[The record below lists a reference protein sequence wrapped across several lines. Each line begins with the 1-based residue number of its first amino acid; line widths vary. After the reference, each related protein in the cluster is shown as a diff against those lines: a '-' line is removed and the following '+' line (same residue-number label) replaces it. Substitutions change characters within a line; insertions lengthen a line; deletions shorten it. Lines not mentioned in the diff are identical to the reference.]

1 MDISQNFKEFLQS
14 ANSHNVRYLVV
25 GGYAVSYYGHPSY
38 TGDLD
43 FWYCPDS
50 ESAKKLMQALVD
62 FGFGSLGLSEKDFTE
77 PDQVIQLGYEPE
89 RIDILTGVSGL
100 DFETCWKDRKIV
112 EWDGMELNFISL
124 RDLRINKSATGRKI
138 DLDDLD
144 KLPNA

>member
-25 GGYAVSYYGHPSY
+25 GGYAVSYYGHPRY
-38 TGDLD
+38 TGDID
-43 FWYCPDS
+43 FWICPDS
-50 ESAKKLMQALVD
+50 ENAKKLMQALVD